1 MLDMMS
7 LRYDEKKQYEAVAE
21 REIADLKEE
30 LLLLRHE
37 MKSERESVSLWFSV
51 VFYGIAVTINT

>member
-1 MLDMMS
+1 MMS
-7 LRYDEKKQYEAVAE
+7 LRKKQYEAVAE

-37 MKSERESVSLWFSV
+37 MKSEQESVSLWFSV

>member
-7 LRYDEKKQYEAVAE
+7 LRYDEKKQYETVAE
-21 REIADLKEE
+21 QEIADLKEE
-30 LLLLRHE
+30 LQLLRHE
-37 MKSERESVSLWFSV
+37 VKSQQESVSLWFSV